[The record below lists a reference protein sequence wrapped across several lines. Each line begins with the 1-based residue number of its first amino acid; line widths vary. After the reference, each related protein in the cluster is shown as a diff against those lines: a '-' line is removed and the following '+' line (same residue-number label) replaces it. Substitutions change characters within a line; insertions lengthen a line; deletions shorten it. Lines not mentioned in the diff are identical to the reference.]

1 MAFQNKKTTQEQL
14 KDIFSYQQYL
24 KTDNEPTLKIFQTP
38 EGQYLHVTRIEQ
50 TTEEGKISNA
60 MQGFYNSLTEG
71 DG

>member
-1 MAFQNKKTTQEQL
+1 MAFHKSKPIEAQL

-50 TTEEGKISNA
+50 TQEEAKVSNA
-60 MQGFYNSLTEG
+60 MQGFYQSLTEG

>member
-1 MAFQNKKTTQEQL
+1 MAFHKSKPIEAQL

-38 EGQYLHVTRIEQ
+38 EGMYLNVTRIEQ
-50 TTEEGKISNA
+50 TQEEGKVSNA
-60 MQGFYNSLTEG
+60 MQGFYQSLTEG

>member
-38 EGQYLHVTRIEQ
+38 EGQYLNVTRIEQ

>member
-1 MAFQNKKTTQEQL
+1 MAFQNKKPIQEQL

-60 MQGFYNSLTEG
+60 MQGLYHSLTEG

>member
-1 MAFQNKKTTQEQL
+1 MAFQNKKPIQEQL

>member
-1 MAFQNKKTTQEQL
+1 MAFQNKKPIQEQL

-38 EGQYLHVTRIEQ
+38 EGQYLHVTRVEQ

>member
-1 MAFQNKKTTQEQL
+1 MAFQNKKPIQEQL

-38 EGQYLHVTRIEQ
+38 EGQYLHVTRVEQ
-50 TTEEGKISNA
+50 TTEEAKISNA